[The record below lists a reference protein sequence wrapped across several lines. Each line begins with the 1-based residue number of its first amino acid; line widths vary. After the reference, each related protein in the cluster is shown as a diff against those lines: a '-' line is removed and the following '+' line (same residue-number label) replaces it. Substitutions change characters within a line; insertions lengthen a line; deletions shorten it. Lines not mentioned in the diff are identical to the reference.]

1 MINVNSKRVVGV
13 SKGNTNFS
21 KIYKGTDLVFQKTTD
36 VLIKYKTSDNQ
47 PIELKDY
54 TNQHTSIKWGDY
66 GTGATII
73 ENKYDSSLG
82 CCVIRFSKSP
92 TKIPDNFFREQPT
105 LTEVIRIPSTIAH
118 IGAYNFYIMEN
129 LKKADLS
136 NAVLSAGPSSYF
148 FWVCPNIEEIKLPYG
163 GKVSGRSFLLTPDVY
178 STKLGTPVYQ
188 TTTDNPLKTI
198 DMSPY
203 GRCTELPEYFLMES
217 KYFTSFDFSKLPNIQ
232 TIDSHSFFLSGI
244 NTVDLRSMTKLV
256 FIKYGAFASSSI
268 KRIIIPDPVDSNYN
282 GYHIDHVNIDDML
295 NGLYHYAF
303 EYMNTTPNDPQI
315 DITGLKIYVPDH
327 LYDYYMYS
335 SFTYGMRDYIFKYSD
350 GGIK

>member
-1 MINVNSKRVVGV
+1 MINIKNKRVVGV

-21 KIYKGTDLVFQKTTD
+21 KIYKGTDLVFQKPND

-66 GTGATII
+66 GTDATII

-129 LKKADLS
+129 LKKVDLS
-136 NAVLSAGPSSYF
+136 NAVLTTGPSNHC
-148 FWVCPNIEEIKLPYG
+148 FWVCPNIEELKLPYG
-163 GKVSGRSFLLTPDVY
+163 GKISHNSFVLTPSVV
-178 STKLGTPVYQ
+178 KLGQPVYQ
-188 TTTDNPLKTI
+188 TTTDNPLRTI
-198 DMSPY
+198 DMTPY
-203 GRCTELPEYFLMES
+203 GKTDTIPEYFLVES
-217 KYFTSFDFSKLPNIQ
+217 KYFTSFDFSKLPNIEN
-232 TIDSHSFFLSGI
+232 IDMHAFFLSGI
-244 NTVDLRSMTKLV
+244 NTVDLRSMTKLLN
-256 FIKYGAFASSSI
+256 IRYGAFASSSI

-282 GYHIDHVNIDDML
+282 GYHIDHVNIDRML
-295 NGLYHYAF
+295 DGLYHYAF

-327 LYDYYMYS
+327 LYYDYYWHGPNS
-335 SFTYGMRDYIFKYSD
+335 VWNDYIFKYSD